1 MKLSIALFL
10 FTLTA
15 PALAGEPSAQ
25 ALLARYDAAMGAP
38 SFGGV
43 MIMTAHRDDDTTRS
57 YRMKMIKSGDDRFR
71 AWFLEPAA
79 SRGQEILR
87 QGENLWIYLPSLKR
101 AVRMANRDSFQGGDF
116 NNADVLRVN
125 YSKDYRAQILP
136 EGGDGWLLELH
147 ARTDDAAYDH
157 IKLWLSRPEGLPV
170 KGEYYTASGKLLRT
184 AEFSDVRSWGTVKR
198 PSRVVMKN
206 MIALKRWSELQVE
219 SFDTTVQPASG
230 RFVLDD
236 LGR

>member
-1 MKLSIALFL
+1 MKTSLALFL
-10 FTLTA
+10 LVITA
-15 PALAGEPSAQ
+15 PAAAGEPTAEQ
-25 ALLARYDAAMGAP
+25 LLARYDATMGAP
-38 SFGGV
+38 SYAGV
-43 MIMTAHRDDDTTRS
+43 MVMTAHRDDDTTRS
-57 YRMKMIKSGDDRFR
+57 YRMKMIKSGTDRFR

-79 SRGQEILR
+79 SRGQEVLR

-125 YSKDYRAQILP
+125 YSKDYSAQLV
-136 EGGDGWLLELH
+136 GGEPATWVLELR
-147 ARTDDAAYDH
+147 ARSDDAAYDR
-157 IKLWLSRPEGLPV
+157 IKLWLGRPGGIPV
-170 KGEYYTASGKLLRT
+170 RGEYYTTSGKLLRT
-184 AEFSDVRSWGTVKR
+184 AEFTDVRDWGGVRR

-206 MIALKRWSELQVE
+206 MIAVKRWSELQIE
-219 SFDTTVQPASG
+219 SFDPSVQPASV

>member
-1 MKLSIALFL
+1 MNSSLVLPILLALS
-10 FTLTA
+10 A
-15 PALAGEPSAQ
+15 PAEPSAEQ
-25 ALLARYDAAMGAP
+25 LLARYDAIMGAP
-38 SFGGV
+38 SYAGV
-43 MIMTAHRDDDTTRS
+43 MVMTAHRDDDTTRS
-57 YRMKMIKSGDDRFR
+57 YRMKMIKSGTDKFR

-87 QGENLWIYLPSLKR
+87 QGENLWIYMPSLKR

-125 YSKDYRAQILP
+125 YAKDYQARIIPDPSAPQA
-136 EGGDGWLLELH
+136 WLLELQ
-147 ARTDDAAYDH
+147 ARTDDAAYDR
-157 IKLWLSRPEGLPV
+157 IRLWLSRPDGLPI

-184 AEFSDVRSWGTVKR
+184 AEFTDVRNWGGVKR
-198 PSRVVMKN
+198 PSHVVMKN
-206 MIALKRWSELQVE
+206 MIAVKRWSELQIE
-219 SFDTTVQPASG
+219 AFDPSAQPSSG